1 MAGKRIDIMDL
12 RQLFR
17 LKKENLSNRK
27 VAEVLNVS
35 RNTVNGYIHLIKAFN
50 LKYDELLKLDE
61 SELLGLFPDK
71 SEIQKHR
78 FNQLSEYF
86 SYLEGELK
94 KPGCTLEALWRE
106 YFEKHPDGYR
116 YSQFTYHFANWRQK
130 IKGSGK
136 LNHKLANQLFI
147 DFTGKKLLIVE
158 KSSGEIIEM
167 NVFVAILPASGYT
180 YVQAIRT
187 QSKEDLIA
195 VLNDT
200 LSYYGG
206 VPKAIVPDN
215 LKAAVAKSN
224 KYAPIINKTLKDFGL
239 HYGCVIDPT
248 RPYAPQ
254 DKAMVEGAVKLV
266 YQRIFYPLSKHTF
279 FSLPELNNA
288 IKALLETY
296 NNYRFSQTNSTRLQ
310 EFLSLE
316 KQYLQSLPDQ
326 IYLIRHFKKLK
337 VQKMGYIYLSDDKHY
352 YSVPYRYIGKQ
363 SEVIYTSSSIE
374 VYVEKQRVATHK
386 RDYTLGKY
394 TTNSDHLSS
403 SHKAY
408 SQWDLGFFQAKARHI
423 GDNTLEY
430 ITELILQRQYPEI
443 GYKQALG
450 ITFLVKEYPTSR
462 I

>member
-147 DFTGKKLLIVE
+147 DFTGK
-158 KSSGEIIEM
+158 
-167 NVFVAILPASGYT
+167 N
-180 YVQAIRT
+180 
-187 QSKEDLIA
+187 
-195 VLNDT
+195 
-200 LSYYGG
+200 
-206 VPKAIVPDN
+206 
-215 LKAAVAKSN
+215 
-224 KYAPIINKTLKDFGL
+224 
-239 HYGCVIDPT
+239 
-248 RPYAPQ
+248 
-254 DKAMVEGAVKLV
+254 
-266 YQRIFYPLSKHTF
+266 
-279 FSLPELNNA
+279 
-288 IKALLETY
+288 
-296 NNYRFSQTNSTRLQ
+296 
-310 EFLSLE
+310 FL
-316 KQYLQSLPDQ
+316 
-326 IYLIRHFKKLK
+326 
-337 VQKMGYIYLSDDKHY
+337 
-352 YSVPYRYIGKQ
+352 
-363 SEVIYTSSSIE
+363 
-374 VYVEKQRVATHK
+374 
-386 RDYTLGKY
+386 
-394 TTNSDHLSS
+394 
-403 SHKAY
+403 
-408 SQWDLGFFQAKARHI
+408 
-423 GDNTLEY
+423 
-430 ITELILQRQYPEI
+430 
-443 GYKQALG
+443 
-450 ITFLVKEYPTSR
+450 
-462 I
+462 